1 MADEPLSFMARLK
14 RHHIFRVASVYAIA
28 AWVLIQLANSIFPD
42 IGWPRQSV
50 LILIVVV
57 ALLFPV
63 VLVLGWM
70 FIPPSKEN
78 PAKFSSWQH
87 LRWRL
92 GSVLTLLIVVL
103 VTLSGGYLWKINTRH
118 RNAENVAAKVS
129 VPAESPLLPDSVAV
143 LPFANLSGD
152 PGNQYFSD
160 GISEEILNTLSQI
173 PGLNVIGR
181 TSSFQFRDADVDARK
196 VGKILRVG
204 TLLSGS
210 VQRVGNEVRITAE
223 LVNTQT
229 GVQIWSQQY
238 DRKLTNV
245 FAIEDEISQ
254 AIASTLQLK
263 FAAGTISPVTG
274 KTDNP
279 EAHRLYLLGLTKIAA
294 RGPALREAVSALQQA
309 VKLDPNYA
317 QAWGALAEAEVLL
330 PSYNLDSNG
339 AALPRAKAAA
349 QRALA
354 IDANT
359 ASAYVVLGILHAAR
373 SQWAEADQSFRLA
386 LTLTPNDV
394 EAVNQY
400 AQFLLDVGQLEPA
413 MREIDR
419 AQQLDPLSGVI
430 GWTRALVLLALHR
443 FDEAATQINST
454 LAAHPDL
461 VLAHLVAEAVDVERH
476 RYPQAEIQARI
487 AAKLSGA
494 DPDAAALL
502 VRGIADPTQRVAAV
516 RSLEPVSAQGND
528 QIIRAM
534 WLTRLGQPD
543 RALAALKICMAK
555 NNCDNTVGRVL
566 WIPAFDPLRNDPR
579 FQALLKKMGLPYTPK
594 AMIPQ

>member
-50 LILIVVV
+50 LILIMAV

-118 RNAENVAAKVS
+118 RNAENIAAKVS
-129 VPAESPLLPDSVAV
+129 VPTENTLLPDSVAV
-143 LPFANLSGD
+143 LPFANLSGNS
-152 PGNQYFSD
+152 GNQYFSD
-160 GISEEILNTLSQI
+160 GISEEILDTLSRI

-181 TSSFQFRDADVDARK
+181 TSSFQFRGPDVDARK
-196 VGKILRVG
+196 VGQILRVG
-204 TLLSGS
+204 MLLSGS
-210 VQRVGNEVRITAE
+210 VQRVDNAVRITAE

-229 GVQIWSQQY
+229 GVQLWSQQY
-238 DRKLTNV
+238 DRKLTNI
-245 FAIEDEISQ
+245 FAIEDDISN
-254 AIASTLQLK
+254 AIVSSLQLK
-263 FAAGTISPVTG
+263 LAVGSG
-274 KTDNP
+274 KTPFTGNP

-294 RGPALREAVSALQQA
+294 RGPALREAVSTLQQA

-317 QAWGALAEAEVLL
+317 QAWGVLAEAEVLL
-330 PSYNLDSNG
+330 PSYNLDSNDT
-339 AALPRAKAAA
+339 ALPRAKAAA

-354 IDANT
+354 IDADT
-359 ASAYVVLGILHAAR
+359 ASAYVALGMLHSAH
-373 SQWAEADQSFRLA
+373 SQWAEADQAFRRALLLA
-386 LTLTPNDV
+386 PNDV
-394 EAVNQY
+394 EAVSQY

-443 FDEAATQINST
+443 FDEAAAQINST
-454 LAAHPDL
+454 LAARPDL
-461 VLAHLVAEAVDVERH
+461 ILTHKVAEAVDVERH

-494 DPDAAALL
+494 DPDSAALL

-516 RSLEPVSAQGND
+516 RSLEPVSAQGNN

-543 RALAALKICMAK
+543 RALAALKICVAK
-555 NNCDNTVGRVL
+555 SNCDNSLLRML
-566 WIPAFDPLRNDPR
+566 WTPAFDPLRSDPQ
-579 FQALLKKMGLPYTPK
+579 FKAVLKKLGLPYQPVETTSS
-594 AMIPQ
+594 

>member
-1 MADEPLSFMARLK
+1 M
-14 RHHIFRVASVYAIA
+14 YAIA
-28 AWVLIQLANSIFPD
+28 AWVLLQLANSVFPD
-42 IGWPRQSV
+42 LGWPRQSV
-50 LILIVVV
+50 LILITAV

-70 FIPPSKEN
+70 FIPPSKDN
-78 PAKFSSWQH
+78 PAKYSRWQH

-118 RNAENVAAKVS
+118 LNAENVAAKVS
-129 VPAESPLLPDSVAV
+129 VPAENAFLPDSVAV

-152 PGNQYFSD
+152 PRNQYFSD

-173 PGLNVIGR
+173 PRLNVIGR
-181 TSSFQFRDADVDARK
+181 TSSFQFRDADVDAQK

-229 GVQIWSQQY
+229 GVQLWSQQY
-238 DRKLTNV
+238 DRKLTNI

-263 FAAGTISPVTG
+263 FAAGTIPPVTG

-317 QAWGALAEAEVLL
+317 QAWGALAEAEILL
-330 PSYNLDSNG
+330 PAYNLDSND
-339 AALPRAKAAA
+339 AALPRAAAAA

-359 ASAYVVLGILHAAR
+359 ASAYVVLGMLHAAR

-394 EAVNQY
+394 EAMNQY
-400 AQFLLDVGQLEPA
+400 AQFLLDAGQLELA
-413 MREIDR
+413 LREIDD
-419 AQQLDPLSGVI
+419 AQQLDPLSGGVGI
-430 GWTRALVLLALHR
+430 TRAFNLLALHR
-443 FDEAATQINST
+443 YDEARVQINRM
-454 LAAHPDL
+454 LAAYPDF
-461 VLAHLVAEAVDVERH
+461 VLAHRVAAAIDIARH
-476 RYPQAEIQARI
+476 RYPQAEAQARI
-487 AAKLSGA
+487 AAKLSGE

-502 VRGIADPTQRVAAV
+502 VRGIADPAQRAAAV
-516 RSLEPVSAQGND
+516 RSLEPVSSLRGLQV
-528 QIIRAM
+528 IRAM
-534 WLTRLGQPD
+534 YLAWLGEPD
-543 RALAALKICMAK
+543 RALAALKICAAK
-555 NNCDNTVGRVL
+555 NNCEFQRAL
-566 WIPAFDPLRNDPR
+566 WTPAFDPLRNDPR
-579 FQALLKKMGLPYTPK
+579 FKAVLKKMGLPYNPP
-594 AMIPQ
+594 IPAVPQGSA